1 MYSSVV
7 SSKDEKENIKAWL
20 KQMKKDRFWLAE
32 QCWVHKRTVDSW
44 FFKKSEIPAKALLTI
59 YNLMA
64 KQKILSSE
72 TGLVVDKSGMVTLE
86 LEFDREQYEVV
97 EAEAERR
104 GLDVSTY
111 CSELLKDA
119 FSTDEGWIRFIRL
132 IRKMEKEK
140 DAKNSE

>member
-1 MYSSVV
+1 MYSNVV

-32 QCWVHKRTVDSW
+32 QCGVHKRTVDSW

-59 YNLMA
+59 YNLMS
-64 KQKILSSE
+64 KQGYLPSE
-72 TGLVVDKSGMVTLE
+72 ADSVVNEFGMVPVE
-86 LEFDREQYEVV
+86 LEFDRERYEVM

-132 IRKMEKEK
+132 VRKMEKEK

>member
-1 MYSSVV
+1 
-7 SSKDEKENIKAWL
+7 
-20 KQMKKDRFWLAE
+20 
-32 QCWVHKRTVDSW
+32 
-44 FFKKSEIPAKALLTI
+44 
-59 YNLMA
+59 
-64 KQKILSSE
+64 
-72 TGLVVDKSGMVTLE
+72 MVTLE